1 MQDFKTC
8 IEPIRVK
15 CAQMSSAE
23 AQQINKDIASAV
35 QLVDLVCGDELR
47 AGKLVYSSNVL

>member
-23 AQQINKDIASAV
+23 AQQINKGIASAV